1 MNRTARG
8 LCLCLAGL
16 LVQPA
21 LAQQVYRWTDAEGV
35 VHYTAIP
42 PGEGQQAEQM
52 KLKVPK
58 GGPAAPAPA
67 APPQPGAQPGAGAAP
82 AARAGE
88 PAESPEYRR
97 EQCVKARANVE
108 RLQSTPGAKF
118 RREDGS
124 YQRYS
129 AEERERMIAEARE
142 VESEYC
148 D

>member
-16 LVQPA
+16 LAQAA
-21 LAQQVYRWTDAEGV
+21 LAQQVYRWTDAEGE
-35 VHYTAIP
+35 VHYTATPP
-42 PGEGQQAEQM
+42 PGGQAAEQM
-52 KLKVPK
+52 RLKVPK
-58 GGPAAPAPA
+58 GSAAAPAPA
-67 APPQPGAQPGAGAAP
+67 AAPPPAAQTGAGAAP
-82 AARAGE
+82 AAKASQ

-97 EQCVKARANVE
+97 EQCAKARANVE